1 MYKLTQNPNQ
11 VQRLSDNAFIPFD
24 NNNVDYQKY
33 LEWVSQGNQ
42 PVERTRYPMYILQ
55 ILEQARARNVAEQ
68 YYLYTQSE
76 EGKAAAIEL
85 ERLRAECDAA
95 EAKCLATCARCDAE
109 RAEEVADQATIDQAT
124 IDYCFENGISWEDR
138 NA

>member
-1 MYKLTQNPNQ
+1 MTVL
-11 VQRLSDNAFIPFD
+11 
-24 NNNVDYQKY
+24 
-33 LEWVSQGNQ
+33 
-42 PVERTRYPMYILQ
+42 YIL
-55 ILEQARARNVAEQ
+55 LEQARRRNAAEQ
-68 YYLYTQSE
+68 YHLYAQSA

-85 ERLRAECDAA
+85 DRLRAECDKA
-95 EAKCLATCARCDAE
+95 EANYLATCARCDAERAAEVAE

>member
-1 MYKLTQNPNQ
+1 MYL
-11 VQRLSDNAFIPFD
+11 
-24 NNNVDYQKY
+24 
-33 LEWVSQGNQ
+33 
-42 PVERTRYPMYILQ
+42 LQ

-109 RAEEVADQATIDQAT
+109 RAEEVAERAEEVADQAA
-124 IDYCFENGISWEDR
+124 IDYCMENGISWEDR